1 MNSSWPAMN
10 LGKFN
15 VAETNTKTGLTLA
28 PNYYLNW
35 LMRYHTYLL
44 QENKDAEIEALISD
58 IEEITNKDGNIYD
71 VLVHYYWKK
80 DRDKYQTYLTAAR
93 NYIENGTRGEN
104 NIEYYKITEGN
115 LDEVLQTANQRF
127 NDGRFNYNFSSNI
140 FLTEFL
146 SDEKVASLIKI
157 IRAGKD

>member
-10 LGKFN
+10 LGKFT

-35 LMRYHTYLL
+35 LLRYHTYLL

-80 DRDKYQTYLTAAR
+80 DHDKYQTYLTAAR

-146 SDEKVASLIKI
+146 SDEKVASLIKT